1 MVIIVSS
8 VVVESLSYP
17 EAALDTGE
25 RREEDVLGDVW
36 PGGESDALSGH
47 LVRSTGAVVVAVT
60 HLALVYTQSCT
71 TTINNQQTEG

>member
-1 MVIIVSS
+1 M
-8 VVVESLSYP
+8 SYP

-25 RREEDVLGDVW
+25 RREEDVLSDIW

-60 HLALVYTQSCT
+60 HLGLVNTQPCSDT
-71 TTINNQQTEG
+71 TSQ